1 MAVVTR
7 GAASLPLVLLL
18 LLVFFFFAAPSPADG
33 CDRCVRRSKA
43 TYQASSLALNGTH
56 YAGVPPLAALR
67 VSVSVSVACKIN

>member
-18 LLVFFFFAAPSPADG
+18 LLVFFFAAPSPADG

-56 YAGVPPLAALR
+56 YAGVPPLAALC
-67 VSVSVSVACKIN
+67 VSESVSVACKIN

>member
-7 GAASLPLVLLL
+7 GAASLPLVSLL
-18 LLVFFFFAAPSPADG
+18 LLVVFLAAPSPADG

-43 TYQASSLALNGTH
+43 TYQASSLALHGTR
-56 YAGVPPLAALR
+56 YAGVPPLAALC